1 MIYDL
6 ELPQIKDWHFDEF
19 IDRFPLSKLSFYPWY
34 EGVHQLT
41 LKSIFMN

>member
-19 IDRFPLSKLSFYPWY
+19 IDRFPLKSFKTIILSM
-34 EGVHQLT
+34 V
-41 LKSIFMN
+41 